1 METKEEN
8 KDKDKKLEEIIV
20 LLCEKGDLSSQTD
33 QIIKDLKEIYQGEYR
48 HKYSKITTIILNS
61 TRDREQAFMT
71 LAQNIRTLKEIQDN
85 KEVESIKP
93 KLEKLYDHMNLECI
107 RLQDFDEKMSRVKDV
122 SIKLE
127 KELNKNYEKLSEEL
141 NKQQTQY
148 IIILGIF
155 ASIVLTFV
163 GGLAFSTSVLSNI
176 DKANAYRLVFVM
188 AFIALF
194 FGNILYLLFS
204 FLSKISLSKEKK
216 DKQENLEKKDKQ
228 ENLEKKDKQE
238 NLEKKDKQE
247 NLEKKDKQENFFKK
261 PIFWFNLMVTI
272 LFVIG
277 FVGELHIIQRLVSK
291 YL

>member
-1 METKEEN
+1 MEIKEE
-8 KDKDKKLEEIIV
+8 DKDKKLEKIIV
-20 LLCEKGDLSSQTD
+20 LLCEEGDLSSQTD
-33 QIIKDLKEIYQGEYR
+33 QIIKDLKEIYKGEYK

-61 TRDREQAFMT
+61 TRDKEQAFMMLT
-71 LAQNIRTLKEIQDN
+71 QNIKTLKEIQDN

-107 RLQDFDEKMSRVKDV
+107 RLQDFDEKMSRVKNV

-127 KELNKNYEKLSEEL
+127 DELNKNYKKLSEEL

-148 IIILGIF
+148 ITILGIF

-204 FLSKISLSKEKK
+204 FLSKISLSE
-216 DKQENLEKKDKQ
+216 
-228 ENLEKKDKQE
+228 
-238 NLEKKDKQE
+238 
-247 NLEKKDKQENFFKK
+247 EKKDKQENFFKK
-261 PIFWFNLMVTI
+261 PIFWFNLMVII

-277 FVGELHIIQRLVSK
+277 FVGERIDRQYKAQISK
-291 YL
+291 DFKRPR

>member
-1 METKEEN
+1 MEIKEEN
-8 KDKDKKLEEIIV
+8 KDKELEKIIV
-20 LLCEKGDLSSQTD
+20 LLCEEGDLSSQKD
-33 QIIKDLKEIYQGEYR
+33 QIIKDLKEIYKGEYK

-61 TRDREQAFMT
+61 TRDKEQAFMMLT
-71 LAQNIRTLKEIQDN
+71 QNIKTLKEIQDN

-107 RLQDFDEKMSRVKDV
+107 RLQDFDEKMSRVKNV

-127 KELNKNYEKLSEEL
+127 DELNKNYKKLSEEL

-148 IIILGIF
+148 ITILGIF

-204 FLSKISLSKEKK
+204 FLSKISLSE
-216 DKQENLEKKDKQ
+216 
-228 ENLEKKDKQE
+228 
-238 NLEKKDKQE
+238 
-247 NLEKKDKQENFFKK
+247 EKKDKQENFFKK
-261 PIFWFNLMVTI
+261 PIFWFNLMVII

-277 FVGELHIIQRLVSK
+277 FVGERIDGQYKAQISK
-291 YL
+291 DFKRPR

>member
-1 METKEEN
+1 
-8 KDKDKKLEEIIV
+8 
-20 LLCEKGDLSSQTD
+20 
-33 QIIKDLKEIYQGEYR
+33 
-48 HKYSKITTIILNS
+48 
-61 TRDREQAFMT
+61 
-71 LAQNIRTLKEIQDN
+71 
-85 KEVESIKP
+85 
-93 KLEKLYDHMNLECI
+93 MNLECI

-122 SIKLE
+122 SIKL
-127 KELNKNYEKLSEEL
+127 KDDLNKNYKKLSEEL

-148 IIILGIF
+148 ITILGIF

-188 AFIALF
+188 ALF

-216 DKQENLEKKDKQ
+216 DKQEN
-228 ENLEKKDKQE
+228 
-238 NLEKKDKQE
+238 
-247 NLEKKDKQENFFKK
+247 FCKK
-261 PIFWFNLMVTI
+261 PMFWFNLIVTI
-272 LFVIG
+272 LLVIG

>member
-1 METKEEN
+1 MEIKEE
-8 KDKDKKLEEIIV
+8 DKDKNLEKIIV
-20 LLCEKGDLSSQTD
+20 LLCEEGDLSSQKD
-33 QIIKDLKEIYQGEYR
+33 QIIKDLKEIYEGEYK

-61 TRDREQAFMT
+61 TRDKEQAFMMLT
-71 LAQNIRTLKEIQDN
+71 QNIKTLKEIQDN

-127 KELNKNYEKLSEEL
+127 DELNKNYKKLSEEL

-148 IIILGIF
+148 ITILGIF

-194 FGNILYLLFS
+194 FWEYFVSAFFFFIKNIL
-204 FLSKISLSKEKK
+204 IRREK
-216 DKQENLEKKDKQ
+216 
-228 ENLEKKDKQE
+228 
-238 NLEKKDKQE
+238 
-247 NLEKKDKQENFFKK
+247 
-261 PIFWFNLMVTI
+261 
-272 LFVIG
+272 
-277 FVGELHIIQRLVSK
+277 R
-291 YL
+291 

>member
-1 METKEEN
+1 M
-8 KDKDKKLEEIIV
+8 
-20 LLCEKGDLSSQTD
+20 LCEEGDLSSQTD

-48 HKYSKITTIILNS
+48 HKYSKITTIILNF

-71 LAQNIRTLKEIQDN
+71 LTQNIRTLKEIQDN

-107 RLQDFDEKMSRVKDV
+107 RECIRLQDFDEKMSRVKDI

-127 KELNKNYEKLSEEL
+127 DLNKNYEKLSEEL

-148 IIILGIF
+148 ITILGIF

-204 FLSKISLSKEKK
+204 FLSKISLSKE
-216 DKQENLEKKDKQ
+216 E
-228 ENLEKKDKQE
+228 
-238 NLEKKDKQE
+238 
-247 NLEKKDKQENFFKK
+247 KDKQENFCKK
-261 PIFWFNLMVTI
+261 PMFWFNLIVTI
-272 LFVIG
+272 LLVIG
-277 FVGELHIIQRLVSK
+277 FCGELHIIQRLVSK

>member
-1 METKEEN
+1 METKEE
-8 KDKDKKLEEIIV
+8 DKDKKLEEMIA
-20 LLCEKGDLSSQTD
+20 LLCEEGDLSSQTD
-33 QIIKDLKEIYQGEYR
+33 QIIKDLKEIYEREYR
-48 HKYSKITTIILNS
+48 HKYSKITTTILNS
-61 TRDREQAFMT
+61 TRDKEQAFMT
-71 LAQNIRTLKEIQDN
+71 LTQNIRTLQEIQDN

-122 SIKLE
+122 SIKL
-127 KELNKNYEKLSEEL
+127 KDDLNKNYKKLSEEL

-148 IIILGIF
+148 ITILGIF
-155 ASIVLTFV
+155 ASIVLTF

-216 DKQENLEKKDKQ
+216 DE
-228 ENLEKKDKQE
+228 
-238 NLEKKDKQE
+238 
-247 NLEKKDKQENFFKK
+247 QENFCKK
-261 PIFWFNLMVTI
+261 PMFWFNLIVTI
-272 LFVIG
+272 LLVIG
-277 FVGELHIIQRLVSK
+277 FCGELHIIQRLASK
-291 YL
+291 YF

>member
-1 METKEEN
+1 METKEE
-8 KDKDKKLEEIIV
+8 DKDKKLEEMIV

-33 QIIKDLKEIYQGEYR
+33 QIIKDLKEIYEGEYR

-61 TRDREQAFMT
+61 TRDKEQAFMT

-127 KELNKNYEKLSEEL
+127 DDLNKNYKKLSEEL

-148 IIILGIF
+148 ITILGIF

-163 GGLAFSTSVLSNI
+163 GGLAFSTSVLSSI

-194 FGNILYLLFS
+194 FWEYFVSTFFFFIKNILI
-204 FLSKISLSKEKK
+204 KRGK
-216 DKQENLEKKDKQ
+216 
-228 ENLEKKDKQE
+228 
-238 NLEKKDKQE
+238 
-247 NLEKKDKQENFFKK
+247 
-261 PIFWFNLMVTI
+261 
-272 LFVIG
+272 
-277 FVGELHIIQRLVSK
+277 R
-291 YL
+291 

>member
-1 METKEEN
+1 M
-8 KDKDKKLEEIIV
+8 
-20 LLCEKGDLSSQTD
+20 SSQKD
-33 QIIKDLKEIYQGEYR
+33 QIIKDLKEIYKGEYK

-61 TRDREQAFMT
+61 TRDKEQAFMMLT
-71 LAQNIRTLKEIQDN
+71 QNIKTLKEIQDN

-127 KELNKNYEKLSEEL
+127 DELNKNYKKLSEEL

-148 IIILGIF
+148 ITILGIF

-176 DKANAYRLVFVM
+176 DKANVYRLVFVM

-194 FGNILYLLFS
+194 FWEYFVSAFFFFIKNIL
-204 FLSKISLSKEKK
+204 IRREK
-216 DKQENLEKKDKQ
+216 
-228 ENLEKKDKQE
+228 
-238 NLEKKDKQE
+238 
-247 NLEKKDKQENFFKK
+247 
-261 PIFWFNLMVTI
+261 
-272 LFVIG
+272 
-277 FVGELHIIQRLVSK
+277 R
-291 YL
+291 

>member
-1 METKEEN
+1 MEIKEE
-8 KDKDKKLEEIIV
+8 DKDKKLEKIIV
-20 LLCEKGDLSSQTD
+20 LLCEEGDLSSQKD
-33 QIIKDLKEIYQGEYR
+33 QIIKDLKEIYKGEYK

-61 TRDREQAFMT
+61 TRDKEQAFMMLT
-71 LAQNIRTLKEIQDN
+71 QNIKTLKEIQDN

-127 KELNKNYEKLSEEL
+127 DELNKNYKKLSEEL

-148 IIILGIF
+148 ITILGIF

-204 FLSKISLSKEKK
+204 FLSKISLSE
-216 DKQENLEKKDKQ
+216 
-228 ENLEKKDKQE
+228 
-238 NLEKKDKQE
+238 
-247 NLEKKDKQENFFKK
+247 EKKDKQENFFKK
-261 PIFWFNLMVTI
+261 PIFWFNLMVII

-277 FVGELHIIQRLVSK
+277 FVGERIDGQYKAQISK
-291 YL
+291 DFKRPR

>member
-1 METKEEN
+1 METKEE
-8 KDKDKKLEEIIV
+8 DKDKKLEEIIV
-20 LLCEKGDLSSQTD
+20 SLCEKGDLSSQTD
-33 QIIKDLKEIYQGEYR
+33 QIIKDLKEIYEGEYR

-61 TRDREQAFMT
+61 TRDKEQAFMT

-122 SIKLE
+122 SNKLE
-127 KELNKNYEKLSEEL
+127 DDLNKNYKKLSEEL

-148 IIILGIF
+148 ITILGIF

-176 DKANAYRLVFVM
+176 DKANACRLVFVM

-194 FGNILYLLFS
+194 FWEYFVSAFFFFIKNILI
-204 FLSKISLSKEKK
+204 KREK
-216 DKQENLEKKDKQ
+216 
-228 ENLEKKDKQE
+228 
-238 NLEKKDKQE
+238 
-247 NLEKKDKQENFFKK
+247 
-261 PIFWFNLMVTI
+261 
-272 LFVIG
+272 
-277 FVGELHIIQRLVSK
+277 R
-291 YL
+291 

>member
-1 METKEEN
+1 METKEE
-8 KDKDKKLEEIIV
+8 DKDKKLEEIIV
-20 LLCEKGDLSSQTD
+20 LLCEEGDLSSQKD
-33 QIIKDLKEIYQGEYR
+33 QIIKDLKEIYKGEYK

-61 TRDREQAFMT
+61 TRDKEQAFMMLT
-71 LAQNIRTLKEIQDN
+71 QNIKTLKEIQDN

-127 KELNKNYEKLSEEL
+127 DDLNKNYKKLSEEL

-148 IIILGIF
+148 ITILGIF

-194 FGNILYLLFS
+194 FWEYFVSAFFFFIKNIL
-204 FLSKISLSKEKK
+204 IRREK
-216 DKQENLEKKDKQ
+216 
-228 ENLEKKDKQE
+228 
-238 NLEKKDKQE
+238 
-247 NLEKKDKQENFFKK
+247 
-261 PIFWFNLMVTI
+261 
-272 LFVIG
+272 
-277 FVGELHIIQRLVSK
+277 R
-291 YL
+291 

>member
-1 METKEEN
+1 MENKEEN
-8 KDKDKKLEEIIV
+8 KDKDKKLEKIIV
-20 LLCEKGDLSSQTD
+20 LLCEEGDLSSQKD

-61 TRDREQAFMT
+61 TRDKEQAFMMLT
-71 LAQNIRTLKEIQDN
+71 QNIKTLKEIQGN

-122 SIKLE
+122 SVKLE
-127 KELNKNYEKLSEEL
+127 DDLNKNYEKLSEEL

-148 IIILGIF
+148 ITILGIF

-204 FLSKISLSKEKK
+204 FLSKISLSE
-216 DKQENLEKKDKQ
+216 
-228 ENLEKKDKQE
+228 
-238 NLEKKDKQE
+238 
-247 NLEKKDKQENFFKK
+247 EKKDKQENFCKK

-272 LFVIG
+272 LLVIG
-277 FVGELHIIQRLVSK
+277 FCGKLHIIQRLVSK

>member
-1 METKEEN
+1 METKEE
-8 KDKDKKLEEIIV
+8 DKDKKLEEMIV
-20 LLCEKGDLSSQTD
+20 SLCEKGDLSSQTD

-122 SIKLE
+122 SIRLND
-127 KELNKNYEKLSEEL
+127 LNKNYKKLSEEL

-148 IIILGIF
+148 ITILGIF

-163 GGLAFSTSVLSNI
+163 AGLTFFTSVLSNI

-188 AFIALF
+188 AFMVLF
-194 FGNILYLLFS
+194 FGNILYLLF
-204 FLSKISLSKEKK
+204 FFFIKNILIKREK
-216 DKQENLEKKDKQ
+216 
-228 ENLEKKDKQE
+228 
-238 NLEKKDKQE
+238 
-247 NLEKKDKQENFFKK
+247 
-261 PIFWFNLMVTI
+261 
-272 LFVIG
+272 
-277 FVGELHIIQRLVSK
+277 R
-291 YL
+291 

>member
-1 METKEEN
+1 MKIKEE
-8 KDKDKKLEEIIV
+8 DKDKKLEKIIV
-20 LLCEKGDLSSQTD
+20 LLCEEGDLSSQKD
-33 QIIKDLKEIYQGEYR
+33 QIIKDLKEIYKGEYK

-61 TRDREQAFMT
+61 TRDKEQAFMMLT
-71 LAQNIRTLKEIQDN
+71 QNIKTLKEIQDN

-107 RLQDFDEKMSRVKDV
+107 RLQDFDEKMSRVKNV

-127 KELNKNYEKLSEEL
+127 YELNKNYKKLSEEL

-148 IIILGIF
+148 ITILGIF

-188 AFIALF
+188 ASIALF
-194 FGNILYLLFS
+194 FGNILYRLFS
-204 FLSKISLSKEKK
+204 FLSKISLSE
-216 DKQENLEKKDKQ
+216 
-228 ENLEKKDKQE
+228 
-238 NLEKKDKQE
+238 
-247 NLEKKDKQENFFKK
+247 EKKDKQENFFKK
-261 PIFWFNLMVTI
+261 PIFWFNLMVII

-277 FVGELHIIQRLVSK
+277 FVGERIDGQYKVQISK
-291 YL
+291 DFKRPR

>member
-1 METKEEN
+1 METKEE
-8 KDKDKKLEEIIV
+8 DKDKKLEEIIV
-20 LLCEKGDLSSQTD
+20 LLCEEGDLSSQKD
-33 QIIKDLKEIYQGEYR
+33 QIIKDLKEIYKGEYK

-61 TRDREQAFMT
+61 TRDKEQAFMMLT
-71 LAQNIRTLKEIQDN
+71 QNIKTLKEIQDN

-127 KELNKNYEKLSEEL
+127 DELNKNYKKLSEEL

-148 IIILGIF
+148 ITILGIF

-204 FLSKISLSKEKK
+204 FLSKISLSE
-216 DKQENLEKKDKQ
+216 
-228 ENLEKKDKQE
+228 
-238 NLEKKDKQE
+238 
-247 NLEKKDKQENFFKK
+247 EKKDKQENFFKK
-261 PIFWFNLMVTI
+261 PIFWFNLMVII

-277 FVGELHIIQRLVSK
+277 FVGERIDGQYKVQISK
-291 YL
+291 DFKRPR

>member
-1 METKEEN
+1 MEIKEE
-8 KDKDKKLEEIIV
+8 DKDKKLEEIIV
-20 LLCEKGDLSSQTD
+20 SLCEKGDLSSQTD

-61 TRDREQAFMT
+61 TRDKEQAFMT
-71 LAQNIRTLKEIQDN
+71 LTQNIRTLKEIQDN

-127 KELNKNYEKLSEEL
+127 KDLNKNYKKLSEEL

-148 IIILGIF
+148 ITILGIF

-188 AFIALF
+188 AFIVLF
-194 FGNILYLLFS
+194 FWEYFVSAFFFFIKNILI
-204 FLSKISLSKEKK
+204 KRGK
-216 DKQENLEKKDKQ
+216 
-228 ENLEKKDKQE
+228 
-238 NLEKKDKQE
+238 
-247 NLEKKDKQENFFKK
+247 
-261 PIFWFNLMVTI
+261 
-272 LFVIG
+272 
-277 FVGELHIIQRLVSK
+277 R
-291 YL
+291 

>member
-1 METKEEN
+1 METKEE
-8 KDKDKKLEEIIV
+8 DKDKKLEKIIV
-20 LLCEKGDLSSQTD
+20 LLCEEGDLSSQKD
-33 QIIKDLKEIYQGEYR
+33 QIIKDLKEIYKGEYK

-61 TRDREQAFMT
+61 TRDKEQAFMMLT
-71 LAQNIRTLKEIQDN
+71 QNIKTLKEIQDN

-127 KELNKNYEKLSEEL
+127 DELNKNYKKLSEEL

-148 IIILGIF
+148 ITILGIF

-194 FGNILYLLFS
+194 FWEYFVSAFFFFIKNIL
-204 FLSKISLSKEKK
+204 IRREK
-216 DKQENLEKKDKQ
+216 
-228 ENLEKKDKQE
+228 
-238 NLEKKDKQE
+238 
-247 NLEKKDKQENFFKK
+247 
-261 PIFWFNLMVTI
+261 
-272 LFVIG
+272 
-277 FVGELHIIQRLVSK
+277 R
-291 YL
+291 

>member
-1 METKEEN
+1 
-8 KDKDKKLEEIIV
+8 
-20 LLCEKGDLSSQTD
+20 
-33 QIIKDLKEIYQGEYR
+33 
-48 HKYSKITTIILNS
+48 
-61 TRDREQAFMT
+61 
-71 LAQNIRTLKEIQDN
+71 
-85 KEVESIKP
+85 
-93 KLEKLYDHMNLECI
+93 MNLECI
-107 RLQDFDEKMSRVKDV
+107 RLQDFDEKMSRVKNV

-127 KELNKNYEKLSEEL
+127 DELNKNYKKLSEEL

-148 IIILGIF
+148 ITILGIF

-204 FLSKISLSKEKK
+204 FLSKISLSE
-216 DKQENLEKKDKQ
+216 
-228 ENLEKKDKQE
+228 
-238 NLEKKDKQE
+238 
-247 NLEKKDKQENFFKK
+247 EKKDKQENFFKK
-261 PIFWFNLMVTI
+261 LIFWFNLMVTI

-277 FVGELHIIQRLVSK
+277 FFGELHIIQRLVSK

>member
-1 METKEEN
+1 MEIKEE
-8 KDKDKKLEEIIV
+8 DKDKKLEKIIV
-20 LLCEKGDLSSQTD
+20 LLCEEGDLSSQKD
-33 QIIKDLKEIYQGEYR
+33 QIIKDLKEIYKGEYK

-61 TRDREQAFMT
+61 TRDKEQAFMMLT
-71 LAQNIRTLKEIQDN
+71 QNIKTLKEIQDN

-107 RLQDFDEKMSRVKDV
+107 RLQDFDEKMSRAKDV
-122 SIKLE
+122 SIRLDN
-127 KELNKNYEKLSEEL
+127 LNKNYEKLSEEL

-148 IIILGIF
+148 ITILGIF

-163 GGLAFSTSVLSNI
+163 GGLAFSTSVLSSI
-176 DKANAYRLVFVM
+176 DKTNAYRLVFVM

-204 FLSKISLSKEKK
+204 FLSKISLSSKIFLSE
-216 DKQENLEKKDKQ
+216 EE
-228 ENLEKKDKQE
+228 
-238 NLEKKDKQE
+238 
-247 NLEKKDKQENFFKK
+247 KDKQENFFKK

-277 FVGELHIIQRLVSK
+277 FVGERIDRQYKAQISK
-291 YL
+291 DFKRPR

>member
-1 METKEEN
+1 MYRCVKR
-8 KDKDKKLEEIIV
+8 
-20 LLCEKGDLSSQTD
+20 GDLSSQTD

-71 LAQNIRTLKEIQDN
+71 LTQNIRTLKEIQDN

-127 KELNKNYEKLSEEL
+127 DDLNKNYKKLSEEL

-148 IIILGIF
+148 ITILGIF

-188 AFIALF
+188 AFIVLF

-204 FLSKISLSKEKK
+204 FYQKYPYQKRKKINKKIFSKNPCFGLI
-216 DKQENLEKKDKQ
+216 
-228 ENLEKKDKQE
+228 
-238 NLEKKDKQE
+238 
-247 NLEKKDKQENFFKK
+247 
-261 PIFWFNLMVTI
+261 
-272 LFVIG
+272 
-277 FVGELHIIQRLVSK
+277 
-291 YL
+291 

>member
-1 METKEEN
+1 MEIKEE
-8 KDKDKKLEEIIV
+8 DKDKKLEEIIV
-20 LLCEKGDLSSQTD
+20 SLCEKGDLSSQTD

-61 TRDREQAFMT
+61 TRDKEQAFMT
-71 LAQNIRTLKEIQDN
+71 LTQNIRTLKEIQDN

-122 SIKLE
+122 SIRLND
-127 KELNKNYEKLSEEL
+127 LNKNYKKLSEEL

-148 IIILGIF
+148 ITILGIF

-188 AFIALF
+188 ALF

-216 DKQENLEKKDKQ
+216 DKQEN
-228 ENLEKKDKQE
+228 
-238 NLEKKDKQE
+238 
-247 NLEKKDKQENFFKK
+247 FCKK
-261 PIFWFNLMVTI
+261 PMFWFNLIVTI
-272 LFVIG
+272 LLVIG
-277 FVGELHIIQRLVSK
+277 FCGELHIIQRLVSK

>member
-1 METKEEN
+1 METKEE
-8 KDKDKKLEEIIV
+8 DKDKKLEEMIV
-20 LLCEKGDLSSQTD
+20 SLCEKGDLSSQTD
-33 QIIKDLKEIYQGEYR
+33 QIIKDLKEIYEGEYR

-61 TRDREQAFMT
+61 TRDKEQAFMT
-71 LAQNIRTLKEIQDN
+71 LTQNIRTLKEIQDN

-127 KELNKNYEKLSEEL
+127 DDLNKNYKKLSEEL

-148 IIILGIF
+148 ITILGIF
-155 ASIVLTFV
+155 DSIVLTFV

-194 FGNILYLLFS
+194 FWEYFVSAFFFFIKNILI
-204 FLSKISLSKEKK
+204 KREK
-216 DKQENLEKKDKQ
+216 
-228 ENLEKKDKQE
+228 
-238 NLEKKDKQE
+238 
-247 NLEKKDKQENFFKK
+247 
-261 PIFWFNLMVTI
+261 
-272 LFVIG
+272 
-277 FVGELHIIQRLVSK
+277 R
-291 YL
+291 

>member
-1 METKEEN
+1 METKEE
-8 KDKDKKLEEIIV
+8 DKDKKLEEMIV

-61 TRDREQAFMT
+61 TRDKEQAFMT
-71 LAQNIRTLKEIQDN
+71 LTQNIRTLKEIQDN

-93 KLEKLYDHMNLECI
+93 KLEKLYDRMNLECI

-127 KELNKNYEKLSEEL
+127 DDLNKNYEKLSEEL

-148 IIILGIF
+148 ITILGIF

-188 AFIALF
+188 AFIVLF
-194 FGNILYLLFS
+194 FWEYFVSAFFFFIKNILI
-204 FLSKISLSKEKK
+204 KREK
-216 DKQENLEKKDKQ
+216 
-228 ENLEKKDKQE
+228 
-238 NLEKKDKQE
+238 
-247 NLEKKDKQENFFKK
+247 
-261 PIFWFNLMVTI
+261 
-272 LFVIG
+272 
-277 FVGELHIIQRLVSK
+277 R
-291 YL
+291 

>member
-1 METKEEN
+1 MEIKEE
-8 KDKDKKLEEIIV
+8 DKDKKLEKIIV
-20 LLCEKGDLSSQTD
+20 LLCEEGDLSSQKD
-33 QIIKDLKEIYQGEYR
+33 QIIKDLKEIYKGEYK

-61 TRDREQAFMT
+61 TRDKEQAFMMLT
-71 LAQNIRTLKEIQDN
+71 QNIKTLKEIQDN

-122 SIKLE
+122 SIRLDD
-127 KELNKNYEKLSEEL
+127 LNKNYKKLSEEL

-148 IIILGIF
+148 ITILGIF
-155 ASIVLTFV
+155 VSIVLTFV

-188 AFIALF
+188 AFIVLF

-204 FLSKISLSKEKK
+204 FLSKISLSKE
-216 DKQENLEKKDKQ
+216 E
-228 ENLEKKDKQE
+228 
-238 NLEKKDKQE
+238 
-247 NLEKKDKQENFFKK
+247 KDKQENFFKK
-261 PIFWFNLMVTI
+261 LIFWFNLMVII

-277 FVGELHIIQRLVSK
+277 FVGERIDGQYKAQISK
-291 YL
+291 DFKRPR